1 MKDALAVKKLSFGFV
16 TIFISWL
23 FRPCSIF
30 QAMLDCHTIR
40 AFFFPQ
46 GTAKDMSKKLTFS
59 HMRKSLT
66 RCKEDLKEKQKEQK
80 NQQIDTKNMKFST
93 YEMHTSFRRYI
104 INMQ

>member
-1 MKDALAVKKLSFGFV
+1 MQHISGHAGLSHNKGV
-16 TIFISWL
+16 
-23 FRPCSIF
+23 
-30 QAMLDCHTIR
+30 
-40 AFFFPQ
+40 FFPQ

-59 HMRKSLT
+59 HMSKSLT

-104 INMQ
+104 INMQWRVT